1 MAGSLAAS
9 AFFPGPGSSPA
20 ASARSSKNAAV
31 TGELPENL
39 SVCGIVAKPNP
50 PPAAMQVKAQAQT
63 LPKVNGTKVNLKTV
77 KPDMEE
83 TVPYSAPKTF
93 YNQLPDW
100 SMLLAAIT
108 TIFLAA
114 EKQWTLLDW
123 KPKKPD
129 MLVDTFG
136 FGRIIQDGMVFRQNF
151 MIWSYEIGADR
162 TASIETLM
170 NHLQETALNH
180 VRTAGLLGDGF
191 GATPEM
197 SKRNLIW
204 VVSKIQLLVEQ
215 YPAWGDMVQVDT
227 WVAAAGKN
235 GMRRDWHVRDYNSGR
250 TILRATS
257 VWVMMHKK
265 TRRLSKMPDEVRA
278 EIGPYFNDRSAIT
291 EEQSEKLAKTGNK
304 VGDDATE
311 QFIRK
316 GLTPRWGDLD
326 VNQHVNNVKYIGWI
340 LESAPISVLE
350 KHELA
355 SMTLDYRKECGRDSV
370 LQSLTT
376 VSGECTS
383 IGADKQASAIQCDHL
398 LQLES
403 GADIVKAHTE
413 WRPKRSHAAAENA

>member
-39 SVCGIVAKPNP
+39 SVRGIVAKPNP

-83 TVPYSAPKTF
+83 TVPHSAPKTF

-136 FGRIIQDGMVFRQNF
+136 FGRIIQDGMFRYNCRRLSVDQKN
-151 MIWSYEIGADR
+151 DR
-162 TASIETLM
+162 CIVPTCY
-170 NHLQETALNH
+170 
-180 VRTAGLLGDGF
+180 GF
-191 GATPEM
+191 
-197 SKRNLIW
+197 R
-204 VVSKIQLLVEQ
+204 
-215 YPAWGDMVQVDT
+215 GDMVQVDT

-370 LQSLTT
+370 LHSLTT
-376 VSGECTS
+376 LSGECTS